1 MKNSILFFSILFLLT
16 ACIDNTVY
24 FKTPQPEG
32 GRNEGQLPA
41 RYRGRYLD
49 TNSNLLTIDKKY
61 IVLKTYFETSY
72 TKTNIDHSKKYYVK
86 DLFLIERSTGEKY
99 PYKMRNDTLFVRKF
113 DVDTLFRLSKNN
125 IARKFRGNLIL
136 NFKEDDKWRV
146 EALSLDKLVL
156 KHRTFDSKDLLDK
169 LSTISDSEVFTDSTK
184 KVVVGQV
191 LTPTKKQL
199 GNIINQNDTLLINE
213 YTKIK

>member
-1 MKNSILFFSILFLLT
+1 MKNLILFFGILFLLT

-32 GRNEGQLPA
+32 GKNEGQLPA

-61 IVLKTYFETSY
+61 IVLKTYFEMTY
-72 TKTNIDHSKKYYVK
+72 TKTKIEHSKKYYI
-86 DLFLIERSTGEKY
+86 DNQFLVERATMEKY
-99 PYKMRNDTLFVRKF
+99 AFKMRNDTFFVRKY
-113 DVDTLFRLSKNN
+113 DLDTLFSLSKNN

-136 NFKEDDKWRV
+136 NYKKDNKWRV

-169 LSTISDSEVFTDSTK
+169 LATISDSEVFTDSTK

-199 GNIINQNDTLLINE
+199 VNIITQNDTLLINE
-213 YTKIK
+213 YKKIK